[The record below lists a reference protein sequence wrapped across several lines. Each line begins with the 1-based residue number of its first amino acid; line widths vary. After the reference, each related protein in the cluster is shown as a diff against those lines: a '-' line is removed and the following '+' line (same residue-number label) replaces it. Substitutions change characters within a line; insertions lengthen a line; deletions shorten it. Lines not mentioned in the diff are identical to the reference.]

1 MFGPA
6 WLAYGHSFT
15 VENDGQAMAAYF
27 KASQL
32 MACFKEFGS
41 VSDARFLEMGR
52 RPSRG
57 WRCPCPHPKLTAKQ
71 KQHILD
77 RSSALASFGQ
87 LTEQL
92 LGRCMMGAGHSRPGG
107 SVPSSGSSCSR
118 RASAFG
124 VEPVQV
130 GSNPIRLQFKIKIYN
145 TFPLLAGAG
154 AAAEGAAAVGDG
166 DHALEAEPGDGQQQ
180 GPGAAPGDNTV
191 PDTGRF

>member
-77 RSSALASFGQ
+77 RSSVLASFGQ

-107 SVPSSGSSCSR
+107 SVPSGSSCSR
-118 RASAFG
+118 RAPRPSAWSPCRWGAILSDCSLKLNCTIYFPCSQ
-124 VEPVQV
+124 VRVPQRREPQLSGMVITPRKP
-130 GSNPIRLQFKIKIYN
+130 S
-145 TFPLLAGAG
+145 
-154 AAAEGAAAVGDG
+154 
-166 DHALEAEPGDGQQQ
+166 LETASSRAQAQQQ
-180 GPGAAPGDNTV
+180 VITQ
-191 PDTGRF
+191 